1 MNSFLT
7 DEDLNNLYLEIENL
21 ESDINRTSEDFIVES
36 KIERLDEIIQL
47 IENSQRNIIQN
58 QTVVRLF

>member
-7 DEDLNNLYLEIENL
+7 DEDLNNLYLEIEDL

-47 IENSQRNIIQN
+47 IENSQRSIIQN
-58 QTVVRLF
+58 QSVVRLF